1 MIRTQWFPNLKD
13 PREHETPKVVGKGRS
28 LLSCKKGV
36 AVGQSFWEIFM
47 AIVKFDIVKQAL
59 RSSQNQDLL
68 DHEKRT
74 PEEIFALIR
83 AGYNFD
89 VRITLFS
96 CLCVHMLTLKSSLKC
111 FIEKLLISP

>member
-36 AVGQSFWEIFM
+36 AVGHSFWEICM
-47 AIVKFDIVKQAL
+47 ALSIMKFDIVKQGL
-59 RSSQNQDLL
+59 RSSQSQELL

-74 PEEIFALIR
+74 
-83 AGYNFD
+83 
-89 VRITLFS
+89 
-96 CLCVHMLTLKSSLKC
+96 H
-111 FIEKLLISP
+111 